1 MKKISAILLAA
12 GESKRMGVNKLAL
25 PWGRKT
31 VLEHCVDVLL
41 RSKIMEVV
49 VVLSD
54 RTKALG
60 DRLREPKVKLVMN
73 PNYHRGISTSIRR
86 GVQAVDRKND
96 GILIALGDQPL
107 LRTKTIN
114 ALVHALVQEK
124 GKIIVPIFRGRRGHP
139 VLFSPTFA
147 KELLHLKGDVGARSL
162 LQKHL
167 KSVFEVRTK
176 SEGVVTD
183 MDTWEDYRK
192 RLQGRR

>member
-31 VLEHCVDVLL
+31 VLEHCADVLL
-41 RSKIMEVV
+41 RSNIEEVV

-60 DRLREPKVKLVMN
+60 DRLWGPKVRLVMN
-73 PNYHRGISTSIRR
+73 PYYERGMSTSIRR
-86 GVQAVDRKND
+86 GVQAVDRKCD
-96 GILIALGDQPL
+96 GILIALGDYPL

-124 GKIIVPIFRGRRGHP
+124 GRIIVPIFRGRRGHP
-139 VLFSPTFA
+139 VLFGPTFA

-192 RLQGRR
+192 ISQGET

>member
-1 MKKISAILLAA
+1 MRKISAILLAA

-25 PWGRKT
+25 PWGSKT
-31 VLEHCVDVLL
+31 VLERCVEVLV
-41 RSKIMEVV
+41 RSNIKEVV

-60 DRLREPKVKLVMN
+60 SRLRGRKVKLVMN
-73 PNYHRGISTSIRR
+73 PNYERGMSTSIRR

-96 GILIALGDQPL
+96 GILIALGDQPV

-114 ALVHALVQEK
+114 ALIQALVQEK

-139 VLFSPTFA
+139 VLFGPTFT
-147 KELLHLKGDVGARSL
+147 KELLQLKGDVGAKSL

-176 SEGVVTD
+176 SKGVVTD

-192 RLQGRR
+192 VSQGET

>member
-1 MKKISAILLAA
+1 MKRISAILLAA

-96 GILIALGDQPL
+96 GILIALGDHPR

-114 ALVHALVQEK
+114 ALVHALVQGN
-124 GKIIVPIFRGRRGHP
+124 GKIIVPVFRGRRGHP
-139 VLFSPTFA
+139 VLFGPTFA
-147 KELLHLKGDVGARSL
+147 KELLHLKGDIGARSL

-176 SEGVVTD
+176 SEGGVTD

-192 RLQGRR
+192 ISQGKT

>member
-12 GESKRMGVNKLAL
+12 GGSKRMGVNKLAL

-31 VLEHCVDVLL
+31 VLEHCVNVLL
-41 RSKIMEVV
+41 RSKIREVV

-54 RTKALG
+54 RTKVLAE
-60 DRLREPKVKLVMN
+60 RLRGPKVKLVMN

-114 ALVHALVQEK
+114 ALVHALVQGN
-124 GKIIVPIFRGRRGHP
+124 GKIIVPVFRGRRGHP
-139 VLFSPTFA
+139 VLFGPTFA
-147 KELLHLKGDVGARSL
+147 KELLHLKGDIGARSL

>member
-41 RSKIMEVV
+41 RAKIMEVV

-54 RTKALG
+54 RSKALG
-60 DRLREPKVKLVMN
+60 DRLRGPKVKLVMN

-86 GVQAVDRKND
+86 GVQAVDRKSD
-96 GILIALGDQPL
+96 GILIALGDHPL

-114 ALVHALVQEK
+114 ALVHALVQKK

-139 VLFSPTFA
+139 VLISPTFA

-167 KSVFEVRTK
+167 KSIFEVRTK

-192 RLQGRR
+192 VSQGET

>member
-1 MKKISAILLAA
+1 MVRIGAILLAA
-12 GESKRMGVNKLAL
+12 GESRRMGVNKLAL
-25 PWGRKT
+25 PWGSKT
-31 VLEHCVDVLL
+31 VLERCVEVLV
-41 RSKIMEVV
+41 RSNIKEVV

-60 DRLREPKVKLVMN
+60 SRLRGPKVKLVMN
-73 PNYHRGISTSIRR
+73 PNYHRGMSTSIRR

-96 GILIALGDQPL
+96 GILIALGDQPV

-114 ALVHALVQEK
+114 ALIQALVQEK

-139 VLFSPTFA
+139 VLFGPTFA
-147 KELLHLKGDVGARSL
+147 KELLQLKGDVGAKSL

-176 SEGVVTD
+176 SKGVVTD

-192 RLQGRR
+192 VSQGET

>member
-1 MKKISAILLAA
+1 
-12 GESKRMGVNKLAL
+12 MGVNKLAL

-60 DRLREPKVKLVMN
+60 DRLRGPKVKLVMN

-86 GVQAVDRKND
+86 GVQAVDPKSD
-96 GILIALGDQPL
+96 GILIALGDYPL

-124 GKIIVPIFRGRRGHP
+124 GRIIVPIFRGRRGHP
-139 VLFSPTFA
+139 VLFGPTFA

-192 RLQGRR
+192 ISQGET

>member
-1 MKKISAILLAA
+1 MRKISAILLAA

-31 VLEHCVDVLL
+31 VLERCVDVLV
-41 RSKIMEVV
+41 RSNIKEVV

-60 DRLREPKVKLVMN
+60 SRLRGPKVRRVMN
-73 PNYHRGISTSIRR
+73 PNYERGMSTSIRR
-86 GVQAVDRKND
+86 GVQAVDRKSD

-114 ALVHALVQEK
+114 ALIHALVQEK

-139 VLFSPTFA
+139 VLFGPTFA
-147 KELLHLKGDVGARSL
+147 KELLQLKGDVGARSL
-162 LQKHL
+162 LQRHP
-167 KSVFEVRTK
+167 KSVFEVRTR
-176 SEGVVTD
+176 SEGVVVD
-183 MDTWEDYRK
+183 VDTWNDYR
-192 RLQGRR
+192 RVSQGKT